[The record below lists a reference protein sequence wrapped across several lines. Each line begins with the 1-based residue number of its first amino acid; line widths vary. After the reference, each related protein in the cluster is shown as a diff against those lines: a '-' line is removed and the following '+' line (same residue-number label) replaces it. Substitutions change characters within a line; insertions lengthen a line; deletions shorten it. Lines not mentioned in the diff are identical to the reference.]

1 MNNPPDTS
9 QCIDIC
15 NDLLRGE
22 LSAVETYSATIDK
35 YSDEPEVMILR
46 TIREEHIDSANR
58 LRHNVK
64 SMGGEP
70 DLNSGAW
77 GGVTKAIQ
85 STANFF
91 GEGSAIASLK
101 QGEEIGKSLYEKAL
115 ENDSVL
121 PECKEMIRSSLLPR
135 VSSHILNLESLQKRA
150 KAS

>member
-1 MNNPPDTS
+1 MSALPHNS
-9 QCIDIC
+9 QCIDVC

-22 LSAVETYSATIDK
+22 LSAIETYSDTINK
-35 YSDEPEVMILR
+35 FPDEPEVMILR

-58 LRHNVK
+58 LRANVN
-64 SMGGEP
+64 SMGGDP
-70 DLNSGAW
+70 DRSSGAW

-101 QGEEIGKSLYEKAL
+101 QGEEIGKSMYEKAL
-115 ENDSVL
+115 ENDDVL
-121 PECKEMIRSSLLPR
+121 GECKEMIRSSLLPR